1 MMTSFNLAW
10 RGLLHEKIYL
20 WCNIA
25 VICGVLVPLLV
36 LQGVKSGVY
45 AALIADIASDPTAL
59 SVTTL
64 GDQGFLPEDIVE
76 VAQWPETEFV
86 SPRTRNIGNIVLVQ
100 NPAGSVLRD
109 ATTLPSAAGDPLLN
123 GGVPPDDSRVVVSA
137 LLAEVADL
145 TEGAPINILAHSEA
159 RPRALVIAAEVAA
172 ILPSER
178 LAGPAML
185 VDPALLEWIEAYY
198 EGYALPDLG
207 IEDGAD
213 LATRVIVHEGLRL
226 YARTLADVGALERR
240 LVKRFE
246 VPTRSQ
252 AAQIERVFRLGRN
265 LDLAFAII
273 ASTAVLGLISALV
286 FGFWADVQRKKQI
299 LATLALIGFT
309 PGQIACIPLLQALLT
324 AVFALVIAFVL
335 FTGVAQVADAFFAD
349 VLKSGQPLI
358 LLSAAHGAVAVGLTL
373 VSVAVAA
380 TWASLSAL
388 GTDPAI
394 VFRS

>member
-20 WCNIA
+20 CCNVA

-45 AALIADIASDPTAL
+45 AALMADIASDPAAL

-64 GDQGFLPEDIVE
+64 GDQGFLPEDVDV
-76 VAQWPETEFV
+76 VAQWSETGFV
-86 SPRTRNIGNIVLVQ
+86 APRTRNIGNIVLVQ
-100 NPAGSVLRD
+100 NPAASILRD
-109 ATTLPSAAGDPLLN
+109 ATTLPSEAGDPLLD
-123 GGVPPDDSRVVVSA
+123 GHAPPAGSSVVVSA
-137 LLAEVADL
+137 LLAEAAAL
-145 TEGAPINILAHSEA
+145 TEGAAINILARSEA
-159 RPRALVIAAEVAA
+159 RPHALLIAAEVAA
-172 ILPSER
+172 ILPPESF
-178 LAGPAML
+178 AGAAML
-185 VDPALLEWIEAYY
+185 MDPALLEQIEAYY

-213 LATRVIVHEGLRL
+213 PATRVIVHEGLRL

-240 LVKRFE
+240 LVERFD

-265 LDLAFAII
+265 LNLAFMII
-273 ASTAVLGLISALV
+273 ATSALIGLIAALV
-286 FGFWADVQRKKQI
+286 FGFWADVQRKKQM

-309 PGQIACIPLLQALLT
+309 PHQIARIPLLQALFT
-324 AVFALVIAFVL
+324 AVFATIIAFGL
-335 FTGVAQVADAFFAD
+335 FAGVAQVASAVFAD
-349 VLKSGQPLI
+349 VLKPGQPLI
-358 LLSAAHGAVAVGLTL
+358 LLPIAHGAAAVGVTL
-373 VSVAVAA
+373 ASVAIAA
-380 TWASLSAL
+380 TWASVSAL
-388 GTDPAI
+388 ATDPAV